1 MRQQNPFLV
10 EGYLSPEYFCDRVQE
25 TAVLD
30 EHIQNQRNVA
40 LIAKRRLGKSGM
52 IHNYF
57 YQPSVKENFY
67 TFYIDIYDT
76 KNLQEFTYELG
87 KGILNTLK
95 SKGRK
100 ALENFLAILKSLKTG
115 ISFDINGTPEWNL
128 SIGEIHTPDI
138 MLDEIFAYL
147 ESADKPCIVAID
159 EFQVIADYPE
169 KTIEAA
175 LRKRIQNSHNAQF
188 IYSGS
193 KRHMMTEM
201 FATQSRPFYNSAV
214 LMGLDAIDE
223 VVYLTFANRHLQ
235 ANAQQISQE
244 AFHYL
249 YEKFNGTTWYIQYV
263 LNTLYADKRAD
274 ITFGIEDVDNA
285 VLTIVQHNSFA
296 YRSLLYLLSP
306 KQKEVLRAIAQE
318 GQVEGIMT
326 QRFLHKHHLT
336 SSVVQGASK
345 VLLDKD
351 LVTND
356 EGRYYVYDHFM
367 ELWLKKS
374 ET

>member
-1 MRQQNPFLV
+1 MKQQNPFLI
-10 EGYLSPEYFCDRVQE
+10 EGYLAPEYFCDRIQE

-57 YQPSVKENFY
+57 YQPSVKEQFY

-95 SKGRK
+95 STGRK
-100 ALENFLAILKSLKTG
+100 ALESFLTILKSLKTG
-115 ISFDINGTPEWNL
+115 ISFDINGVPEWNL
-128 SIGEIHTPDI
+128 SIGEMQMPDI
-138 MLDEIFAYL
+138 MLDEIFTYL
-147 ESADKPCIVAID
+147 ERADKPCIVAID

-169 KTIEAA
+169 KNIEAT
-175 LRKRIQNSHNAQF
+175 LRKRIQTCHNAQF

-214 LMGLDAIDE
+214 LMGLDAIE
-223 VVYLTFANRHLQ
+223 ESVYQTFANHHLQ
-235 ANAQQISQE
+235 ENRQQISKE

-249 YEKFNGTTWYIQYV
+249 YDKFDGTTWYVQYV

-274 ITFGIEDVDNA
+274 ITFDNEDVDNA
-285 VLTIVQHNSFA
+285 IHTIVQHNSFA
-296 YRSLLYLLSP
+296 YRSLLFLLSP
-306 KQKEVLRAIAQE
+306 KQKMVLRAIAQE
-318 GQVEGIMT
+318 GKVEGIMT
-326 QRFLHKHHLT
+326 QRFLHKYHLT
-336 SSVVQGASK
+336 SSVVQGAAK

-351 LVTND
+351 MITNE
-356 EGRYYVYDHFM
+356 EGIYYIYDYFM
-367 ELWLKKS
+367 QLWLKGG
-374 ET
+374 E